1 MGKKGRL
8 RRAVSALMAALTVMA
23 NVFSPLTAYATE
35 PVEEPK
41 PSLYEEV
48 KDQLD
53 ADEVVTAKDYE
64 MEVGYS
70 FDLKIDFSGIEIPDN
85 LKVKVTFEEAKNAAG
100 QDFVND
106 HADTY
111 KAVYYVEP
119 LTTDHPKYQVSRNLI
134 VKEPATVAQAIEEG
148 QAGEDVPTAEDGPD
162 DGEAEI
168 QVQQNQTTA
177 SEMAMAAEAVENNA
191 EAAPETESPE
201 GSVTEAIP
209 SETSP
214 EAAVTPEA
222 TETEGTSGSENM
234 ETDAAQETPGEAA
247 GPETDSEPA
256 PGTEGDPG
264 VEKGPGAETENGAE
278 AEPGA
283 ETEAGEG
290 TEPGAEI
297 GIEEA
302 EPGTEPV
309 EILVPVTE
317 PELETDPETETELE
331 SESESESETEKE
343 GEYEVKITRGE
354 ELGVT
359 LDHEDGSYDAGETVV
374 FSTNLPAGSLTAVG
388 ALKEESNAQ
397 GTTADI
403 LYSEVTYHADTDV
416 YSFEMPAEN
425 IALQVAPD
433 YAEGGIMLLAADDT
447 PWDEATEIEANTYYY
462 YSDGQL
468 HPFNSVMGSGG
479 NDSYKYVRY
488 KVNGK
493 TYTVNAY
500 CMQHSMPSPPSGTT
514 YKNMIEL
521 DEGGD
526 DKYLRKALFYGYGG
540 PGWGKTFNG
549 YNIKSIMENAGCS
562 SETRAMQHY
571 LVDYLYDGESG
582 FGGALST
589 TAKNMLKEIKAA
601 LKEMPDPAAMKLLPG
616 LSVTANGRDTETLTW
631 KANEAFTLTIHLEK
645 GVSLV
650 NETTGKTAT
659 GNVTVKGGDQFHLTA
674 TTDNISSLKGRYA
687 VTSNYPLDFHAM
699 LLKLQ
704 SSQDIGFGYYTDSS
718 EISLSVDWPEQAQ
731 LDIVKQ
737 DGGSGAKLAGAV
749 YGVYSDAACQSLI
762 VQMPPTNANGA
773 SSVTFNVTGGTVYLK
788 ELTPPKGYKLNI
800 NAVGVNVSAGKVTTQ
815 TVTDTEILGSLK
827 IYKEGE
833 VLVGAA
839 SGTDGTTFQYEKR
852 RLAGAVYQVTAA
864 ETITAADGR
873 TVFQKGAV
881 VAENL
886 ITGADGMVLLEKLHP
901 GSYVVTEMA
910 APRNYINK
918 GESKTVTVSAD
929 GQAEAVFTEVTFEN
943 DRQKAEVS
951 VVKQDQETT
960 SPLSGGVF
968 ALYADSDIK
977 NVDGAVIVP
986 KDTLIGKA
994 ATGTD
999 GHGKFGADLPVGFS
1013 YYVKEIQAPDKFLLN
1028 TSEVYH
1034 FSFAYTGEKEAVVK
1048 FTHTFLNEEPRGNL
1062 TIFKEGEVLAGASVT
1077 EAGTTFQYEKRRQKG
1092 AVYDVYAGE
1101 DIKTA
1106 VGKLIYQ
1113 KGAVVAENLIT
1124 GEDGSVTLSGLYLG
1138 TYTVKEKTAP
1148 ENFVNKGET
1157 KNVTLSY
1164 NGQTESVVLGNA
1176 TFQNDRQKAA
1186 VTVTKV
1192 DDVTKNPL
1200 SGGIYGLFAAED
1212 IRNADGDVVVKK
1224 DTFIEKA
1231 VTGEDGRAV
1240 YTADLPIS
1248 FGYYVKELQA
1258 PDGYVRNTE
1267 DVYAFTF
1274 RYTHDTEVSVSFSHT
1289 FENTRVNAKIHLVKK
1304 DAETGETPQGDAT
1317 LEKAVYGLYAREDIV
1332 HPDRKTGVIY
1342 PAGTQIATLTTD
1354 QNGEASIGDLYLGK
1368 YYVKEITPSNGYL
1381 LDEQEHDLSC
1391 DFEGDLVAT
1400 VERTAT
1406 SPEQVIKQPFQL
1418 IKVANDGKTDAD
1430 LLSGVGFT
1438 AYLVSSLK
1446 VKEDGSY
1453 DFASAKPVVT
1463 GENGATEIFTD
1474 NKGHAVSIAI
1484 PFGTYLVRETTTP
1497 HNFKP
1502 VDDFIV
1508 RITENHPTEPQVW
1521 RVLLD
1526 DEFEAKLKIIKQDDE
1541 TKKPVLA
1548 SGTEF
1553 RVFDLTND
1561 EYVEQ
1566 VTTYPVTVTHTS
1578 YFTDSE
1584 GYLVL
1589 PNNLPTGKYRI
1600 EEVNA
1605 PEGYTLNGSFVEVS
1619 VDSDTMHQIDP
1630 VSGDVV
1636 IEAVYE
1642 NHPVK
1647 GELCIV
1653 KKGEVLSGYGKDFA
1667 YEIQPLAGAVFSVTA
1682 AEDIYTAD
1690 YQLDADGNRI
1700 CEYREGELVAEL
1712 TTGEDG
1718 KAVLPNLPLGTYR
1731 ILETKAPEG
1740 FVLNRE
1746 PQEVSFAYADQETP
1760 VIYQTAEFLNDRQ
1773 KVEVKAVK
1781 KDAENEAPLAGAV
1794 FGIYAKEEI
1803 KAGEKVLVE
1812 ADTLL
1817 AEATTGDD
1825 GCAVFEAD
1833 LPFADFYVKELQAPA
1848 GYVFTAE
1855 AYEISAVYQ
1864 GQDVPVAEFVAEFH
1878 NQPTVTEF
1886 TKSDITTGTELDG
1899 ATLTVLDADK
1909 NVIDT
1914 WISVKGE
1921 PHIIKRLHVGETY
1934 VLREEFAPYGYL
1946 RATDVE
1952 FTVNDDGSV
1961 QKVEMKDEVPI
1972 ALLIINKD
1980 GEFLDKVTLL
1990 DSAKGTVEHLFGYVT
2005 GSLSEVTFEVYA
2017 AEDIKAADGVS
2028 EDYYKK
2034 DTLVGTITTDGSGI
2048 AQLGD
2053 LPVGKYYVKETET
2066 AYGYVLDGEA
2076 RYVDLSYRD
2085 QDTPVV
2091 TYSERWQNARQK
2103 VTVHVVKKEKGS
2115 DRVLKGGVFGLFAGD
2130 EIKSASG
2137 KVLLKKDTLIEQRT
2151 TDEKGELVFTAD
2163 LPVAGSFYVQE
2174 IKAPDG
2180 FATAEEKQEFV
2191 FEYAGADKKD
2201 VVYEFVF
2208 ENEPTTVELTKT
2220 DLTDGKEL
2228 PGAHLRVIE
2237 ENGDLVEEWVS
2248 GKEPHVMKELVAGKT
2263 YELIETKPAD
2273 GYVTAEGIRFTVEDT
2288 AEIQKHKMQDDVTK
2302 VKISKTD
2309 ITGSQ
2314 EVPGAKLTILDEND
2328 QVVERWTSGEEPH
2341 YVEKLPVGSYTLRE
2355 ERAPKGYVLTE
2366 DVAFTVFDTG
2376 EIQSVIMKDDTA
2388 KGKVILNKTDQETG
2402 KPIKGV
2408 EFELRDKKG
2417 RVLETLKTDAAG
2429 HAESG
2434 LYEIAS
2440 YEDGVYGEAI
2450 PYYLVE
2456 TKTVDGYQLD
2466 EKEYEIIFAYAG
2478 QGTPIIEVKLEITN
2492 KPVPVT
2498 PDNPGTPYTR
2508 SNAPKTGDDTPVFL
2522 FVALMAGA
2530 AGILAVLWGR
2540 KRKRV

>member
-1 MGKKGRL
+1 MGKKGRF

-23 NVFSPLTAYATE
+23 NVFSPLTAYAAE

-41 PSLYEEV
+41 PPLYEEV

-70 FDLKIDFSGIEIPDN
+70 FDVKIDFSGIEIPDN

-134 VKEPATVAQAIEEG
+134 VNEPATVAKMAAEVQTGA
-148 QAGEDVPTAEDGPD
+148 DVPEAEDDAD
-162 DGEAEI
+162 DGEAEL
-168 QVQQNQTTA
+168 QAQQNQA
-177 SEMAMAAEAVENNA
+177 VAADMEMAAEPVETYTETAAGLASEALAGIDAAGELPLPASETGNA
-191 EAAPETESPE
+191 EGGITENVPAGSSPDAAEAPEGT
-201 GSVTEAIP
+201 G
-209 SETSP
+209 
-214 EAAVTPEA
+214 
-222 TETEGTSGSENM
+222 TEGTSESDSPQ
-234 ETDAAQETPGEAA
+234 TDTVQETPGEDVETE
-247 GPETDSEPA
+247 PEPGAIGE
-256 PGTEGDPG
+256 PGTETEAGT
-264 VEKGPGAETENGAE
+264 VAGAET
-278 AEPGA
+278 EPGA

-290 TEPGAEI
+290 TEPAEI
-297 GIEEA
+297 LE
-302 EPGTEPV
+302 
-309 EILVPVTE
+309 PVTE
-317 PELETDPETETELE
+317 LETEPEMETELE
-331 SESESESETEKE
+331 SESESESESETEKD
-343 GEYEVKITRGE
+343 GEYEVKITSGE
-354 ELGVT
+354 ELGVM

-397 GTTADI
+397 GATADI

-416 YSFEMPAEN
+416 FSFEMPAEN
-425 IALQVAPD
+425 IALQVATD
-433 YAEGGIMLLAADDT
+433 YAEGGIMLLASDDT
-447 PWDEATEIEANTYYY
+447 LWDEATEIEANTYYY

-488 KVNGK
+488 KVDGK

-549 YNIKSIMENAGCS
+549 YNIKSIMENAGCT

-601 LKEMPDPAAMKLLPG
+601 LKEMPDPGAMTLLPG
-616 LSVTANGRDTETLTW
+616 LSVTANGRDTETFTW
-631 KANEAFTLTIHLEK
+631 KANEAFTLTIQLEN

-659 GNVTVKGGDQFHLTA
+659 GNVTVKGGDKFHLTA
-674 TTDNISSLKGRYA
+674 TTDNISSLKGSYA
-687 VTSNYPLDFHAM
+687 ITSNYPLDFHAM

-704 SSQDIGFGYYTDSS
+704 NSQDIGFGYYTDSS
-718 EISLSVDWPEQAQ
+718 EITLSVDWPEQAQ

-737 DGGSGAKLAGAV
+737 DAGSGAKLAGAV

-762 VQMPPTNANGA
+762 VQMPPTDANGA
-773 SSVTFNVTGGTVYLK
+773 SSVTFNVTGSTVYLK

-800 NAVGVNVSAGKVTTQ
+800 NAVGVNVAAGKVTTQ

-833 VLVGAA
+833 VLTGAV
-839 SGTDGTTFQYEKR
+839 SGADGTAFQYEKR

-864 ETITAADGR
+864 EAIVAADGR
-873 TVFQKGAV
+873 IVFQKGTV
-881 VAENL
+881 VADNVT
-886 ITGADGMVLLEKLHP
+886 TGADGMALLENLHM
-901 GSYVVTEMA
+901 GSYTVTEIG
-910 APRNYINK
+910 APKNYVNK
-918 GESKTVTVSAD
+918 GESKTVMVSAD
-929 GQAEAVFTEVTFEN
+929 GQAEAVFTEV
-943 DRQKAEVS
+943 S
-951 VVKQDQETT
+951 
-960 SPLSGGVF
+960 
-968 ALYADSDIK
+968 
-977 NVDGAVIVP
+977 
-986 KDTLIGKA
+986 
-994 ATGTD
+994 
-999 GHGKFGADLPVGFS
+999 
-1013 YYVKEIQAPDKFLLN
+1013 
-1028 TSEVYH
+1028 
-1034 FSFAYTGEKEAVVK
+1034 
-1048 FTHTFLNEEPRGNL
+1048 
-1062 TIFKEGEVLAGASVT
+1062 
-1077 EAGTTFQYEKRRQKG
+1077 
-1092 AVYDVYAGE
+1092 
-1101 DIKTA
+1101 
-1106 VGKLIYQ
+1106 
-1113 KGAVVAENLIT
+1113 
-1124 GEDGSVTLSGLYLG
+1124 
-1138 TYTVKEKTAP
+1138 
-1148 ENFVNKGET
+1148 
-1157 KNVTLSY
+1157 
-1164 NGQTESVVLGNA
+1164 
-1176 TFQNDRQKAA
+1176 FQNDRQKAA

-1192 DDVTKNPL
+1192 DDTTKNPL
-1200 SGGIYGLFAAED
+1200 SGGVYGLFAAED
-1212 IRNADGDVVVKK
+1212 IRNADGKVVVEK

-1240 YTADLPIS
+1240 YTADLPIG
-1248 FGYYVKELQA
+1248 FGYYVKEMQA

-1274 RYTHDTEVSVSFSHT
+1274 CYTHDTEASVSFSHT
-1289 FENTRVNAKIHLVKK
+1289 FENTRVNAKIYLVKK

-1342 PAGTQIATLTTD
+1342 QAGTQIATLTTD

-1438 AYLVSSLK
+1438 VYLVSSLK

-1453 DFASAKPVVT
+1453 DFASAKPVVI

-1548 SGTEF
+1548 AGTEF
-1553 RVFDLTND
+1553 RVFDLTN
-1561 EYVEQ
+1561 EKYVEQ

-1584 GYLVL
+1584 GYLTL

-1605 PEGYTLNGSFVEVS
+1605 PEGYTVNGNFVEVS

-1630 VSGDVV
+1630 VSGDVI

-1642 NHPVK
+1642 NHPAK

-1653 KKGEVLSGYGKDFA
+1653 KKGEVLSGYGKDFQ
-1667 YEIQPLAGAVFSVTA
+1667 YEVQPLAGAVFSVTA

-1690 YQLDADGNRI
+1690 YQKDAEGNRI

-1718 KAVLPNLPLGTYR
+1718 KAVFGDLPLGTYR

-1740 FVLNRE
+1740 YVLNGE
-1746 PQEVSFAYADQETP
+1746 AQEVTFSYAGQETP
-1760 VIYQTAEFLNDRQ
+1760 VVYQTAEFVNDRQ
-1773 KVEVKAVK
+1773 TVKVKALK

-1803 KAGEKVLVE
+1803 KAGERILVE

-1817 AEATTGDD
+1817 AEATTGSD
-1825 GCAVFEAD
+1825 GCAVFETD

-1855 AYEISAVYQ
+1855 AYEISAIYQ

-1899 ATLTVLDADK
+1899 ATLTVLDRDK
-1909 NVIDT
+1909 NVVDT
-1914 WISVKGE
+1914 WTSVKGE
-1921 PHIIKRLHVGETY
+1921 PHIIKRLHVGENY

-1946 RATDVE
+1946 KATEVE
-1952 FTVNDDGSV
+1952 FTVNKDGSV
-1961 QKVEMKDEVPI
+1961 QKVEMKDEVPT

-1990 DSAKGTVEHLFGYVT
+1990 DSAKGTVEHLFGYVG

-2017 AEDIKAADGVS
+2017 AEDIRAADGVS

-2034 DTLVGTITTDGSGI
+2034 DALVGTITTDGSGI
-2048 AQLGD
+2048 AQLGN

-2066 AYGYVLDGEA
+2066 AHGYVLDGEV

-2103 VTVHVVKKEKGS
+2103 AEVHVVKKEKGS
-2115 DRVLKGGVFGLFAGD
+2115 DRVLKGGVFGLFAGED
-2130 EIKSASG
+2130 IKSASG
-2137 KVLLKKDTLIEQRT
+2137 EVLLKKDTLIEQRA
-2151 TDEKGELVFTAD
+2151 TDENGELTFTAD
-2163 LPVAGSFYVQE
+2163 LPVDGSFYVQE
-2174 IKAPDG
+2174 VKAPDG
-2180 FATAEEKQEFV
+2180 FATAKEKQEFV

-2201 VVYEFVF
+2201 VAYEFVF
-2208 ENEPTTVELTKT
+2208 ENEPTIVELTKT

-2248 GKEPHVMKELVAGKT
+2248 GKEPHVIKELVAGKT

-2273 GYVTAEGIRFTVEDT
+2273 GYVTAESIQFTVEDT
-2288 AEIQKHKMQDDVTK
+2288 AEIQKHEMKDDVTK
-2302 VKISKTD
+2302 VEISKTD
-2309 ITGSQ
+2309 LTGSQ
-2314 EVPGAKLTILDEND
+2314 EVPGARLTILDEDD

-2355 ERAPKGYVLTE
+2355 ERAPEGYVLAE
-2366 DVAFTVFDTG
+2366 DVAFTVLDTG
-2376 EIQSVIMKDDTA
+2376 EIQSVIMKNDTA
-2388 KGKVILNKTDQETG
+2388 KGKVILNKTDEETG
-2402 KPIKGV
+2402 KPVKGV

-2417 RVLETLKTDAAG
+2417 KVLETLKTDAAG

-2440 YEDGVYGEAI
+2440 YEGGVYGEAI

-2456 TKTVDGYQLD
+2456 TKTMDGYQLD
-2466 EKEYEIIFAYAG
+2466 EKENEIFFAYAG
-2478 QGTPIIEVKLEITN
+2478 QATPIIEVKLEITN
-2492 KPVPVT
+2492 KPVT
-2498 PDNPGTPYTR
+2498 PDNPGTPYTP

-2522 FVALMAGA
+2522 FVVLMAGA
-2530 AGILAVLWGR
+2530 VGVLIVIWCR
-2540 KRKRV
+2540 KRKRA